1 MAPKKKGFSSLKTA
15 VGGLTARLPF
25 PKRAESTPEPF
36 SAIEDETPI
45 GDLLSSANAAP
56 GMASQGKKGERA
68 DFKSLAVSAA
78 DSALKNTPLLIGIIV
93 VLLFLLAVA
102 ITTIIV
108 NAPPKAMPAT
118 APFTKEGLAVVKA
131 WILPPGDPL
140 EPRMAMEREGSA
152 VYTAQDAAR
161 LGIEP
166 DPRIAAG
173 FRLKSDEAI
182 EDLYATVP

>member
-1 MAPKKKGFSSLKTA
+1 MATKKAGFGSLKAA
-15 VGGLTARLPF
+15 VGGLASRLPF
-25 PKRAESTPEPF
+25 SKRAESTPEPF

-45 GDLLSSANAAP
+45 GDLLSSSNAAP

-68 DFKSLAVSAA
+68 DFKSLAYSAA
-78 DSALKNTPLLIGIIV
+78 DSAMKNTPLLIGIIV

-102 ITTIIV
+102 ITTVIV

-131 WILPPGDPL
+131 WIPPPGDPL
-140 EPRMAMEREGSA
+140 APRMAMEREGVA
-152 VYTAQDAAR
+152 VYTAEDAAR
-161 LGIEP
+161 LGIDP
-166 DPRIAAG
+166 DPRLAAR

-182 EDLYATVP
+182 EDLYGTVP